1 MTVCIRIQEEDFS
14 LAREWDALRQRVGG
28 TSGAIVAFAG
38 LVRDH
43 ARAGEPSAGEREGE
57 PLARKEPSAG
67 EREGK
72 PLARKE
78 PSAPGVRGCPSQ
90 EKVREGEPLARKI
103 SGLFLEHY
111 PRMTESSIE
120 RIIDE
125 ARGRWPLQDVVV
137 IHRVGELEPGDQI
150 VLVLAASTHR
160 GGAFA
165 GCEFIMDMLKT
176 KAVFWK
182 KETRVG
188 SEGTWIRSTGDDFE
202 RAKHWR
208 DDGA

>member
-1 MTVCIRIQEEDFS
+1 MRG
-14 LAREWDALRQRVGG
+14 RGG
-28 TSGAIVAFAG
+28 E
-38 LVRDH
+38 
-43 ARAGEPSAGEREGE
+43 EPSAGEREGA
-57 PLARKEPSAG
+57 PLARK
-67 EREGK
+67 
-72 PLARKE
+72 
-78 PSAPGVRGCPSQ
+78 V
-90 EKVREGEPLARKI
+90 

-111 PRMTESSIE
+111 PRMTESSIQ

-202 RAKHWR
+202 RAKHWQ

>member
-14 LAREWDALRQRVGG
+14 LATEWDALRRR
-28 TSGAIVAFAG
+28 TSGTAGGIVAFAG

-43 ARAGEPSAGEREGE
+43 ARAGEE
-57 PLARKEPSAG
+57 
-67 EREGK
+67 
-72 PLARKE
+72 
-78 PSAPGVRGCPSQ
+78 V
-90 EKVREGEPLARKI
+90 

-111 PRMTESSIE
+111 PSMTESSIE

-160 GGAFA
+160 GAAFA
-165 GCEFIMDMLKT
+165 GCEYIMDMLKT

-182 KETRVG
+182 KETRAG
-188 SEGTWIRSTGDDFE
+188 SEGTWIRSTGDDVE
-202 RAKHWR
+202 RAKHWH

>member
-1 MTVCIRIQEEDFS
+1 MTVRIRIQREDFS

-43 ARAGEPSAGEREGE
+43 ARAGEEPSAGEREGAPLAREEPSAGEREGAPLAREEPSAGEREGE
-57 PLARKEPSAG
+57 PLARK
-67 EREGK
+67 
-72 PLARKE
+72 
-78 PSAPGVRGCPSQ
+78 V
-90 EKVREGEPLARKI
+90 

>member
-1 MTVCIRIQEEDFS
+1 MAVRIRIQQQDFS
-14 LAREWDALRQRVGG
+14 MAREWDALRQRAGG
-28 TSGAIVAFAG
+28 AAGAIVAFAG

-43 ARAGEPSAGEREGE
+43 ARAGEDVA
-57 PLARKEPSAG
+57 
-67 EREGK
+67 
-72 PLARKE
+72 
-78 PSAPGVRGCPSQ
+78 
-90 EKVREGEPLARKI
+90 
-103 SGLFLEHY
+103 GLFLEHY

-125 ARGRWPLQDVVV
+125 ACRRWPLEDVVV
-137 IHRVGELEPGDQI
+137 IHRVGELAPGDQI

-182 KETRVG
+182 KESRVG

-202 RAKHWR
+202 RAQHWQ

>member
-38 LVRDH
+38 LVRDQ
-43 ARAGEPSAGEREGE
+43 ARAGED
-57 PLARKEPSAG
+57 
-67 EREGK
+67 
-72 PLARKE
+72 
-78 PSAPGVRGCPSQ
+78 V
-90 EKVREGEPLARKI
+90 

-125 ARGRWPLQDVVV
+125 ARGRWPLRDVVV

-176 KAVFWK
+176 RAVFWK

-208 DDGA
+208 DDDLP

>member
-43 ARAGEPSAGEREGE
+43 ARAGEEPSAGEREGE
-57 PLARKEPSAG
+57 PRARK
-67 EREGK
+67 
-72 PLARKE
+72 
-78 PSAPGVRGCPSQ
+78 V
-90 EKVREGEPLARKI
+90 

>member
-1 MTVCIRIQEEDFS
+1 MAVCIRIQEEDFS
-14 LAREWDALRQRVGG
+14 LAREWEALRQRVGG

-43 ARAGEPSAGEREGE
+43 ARVGEEPSAGEREGE
-57 PLARKEPSAG
+57 PLAKE
-67 EREGK
+67 
-72 PLARKE
+72 E
-78 PSAPGVRGCPSQ
+78 PSAPGARGCPSQ
-90 EKVREGEPLARKI
+90 ERVREGEPLASKV

-111 PRMTESSIE
+111 PRMTESSIQ

-202 RAKHWR
+202 RAKHWQ
-208 DDGA
+208 DEDA

>member
-1 MTVCIRIQEEDFS
+1 MTVRIRIQEEDFS

-43 ARAGEPSAGEREGE
+43 ARAGEEEPSAGEREGE
-57 PLARKEPSAG
+57 PLAREKPSAG
-67 EREGK
+67 EREGR
-72 PLARKE
+72 PLARK
-78 PSAPGVRGCPSQ
+78 V
-90 EKVREGEPLARKI
+90 

-188 SEGTWIRSTGDDFE
+188 TEGTWIRSTGDDFE

>member
-14 LAREWDALRQRVGG
+14 LAAEWDALRQRVGG
-28 TSGAIVAFAG
+28 TAGSIVAFAG

-43 ARAGEPSAGEREGE
+43 ARAGEEVA
-57 PLARKEPSAG
+57 
-67 EREGK
+67 
-72 PLARKE
+72 
-78 PSAPGVRGCPSQ
+78 
-90 EKVREGEPLARKI
+90 
-103 SGLFLEHY
+103 GLFLEHY

-120 RIIDE
+120 RIIEE

-182 KETRVG
+182 KETRAG
-188 SEGTWIRSTGDDFE
+188 TEGTWIRSTDDDVE
-202 RAKHWR
+202 RAKHWQ

>member
-14 LAREWDALRQRVGG
+14 LAREWEALRQRVGG

-43 ARAGEPSAGEREGE
+43 ARVGEEEPSAGEREGE
-57 PLARKEPSAG
+57 PLAS
-67 EREGK
+67 
-72 PLARKE
+72 
-78 PSAPGVRGCPSQ
+78 
-90 EKVREGEPLARKI
+90 KV

-111 PRMTESSIE
+111 PRMTESSIQ
-120 RIIDE
+120 RIIDD

-202 RAKHWR
+202 RAKHWQ
-208 DDGA
+208 DEGA

>member
-14 LAREWDALRQRVGG
+14 LAREWEALRQRVGG

-43 ARAGEPSAGEREGE
+43 ARAGGEREGE
-57 PLARKEPSAG
+57 PLSR
-67 EREGK
+67 R
-72 PLARKE
+72 
-78 PSAPGVRGCPSQ
+78 
-90 EKVREGEPLARKI
+90 I

-208 DDGA
+208 DKGA